1 MKVCTIIVI
10 IIIVVVVIIII
21 VVIVIVIVIIIVI
34 AIVIVQVLL
43 GVFSGGGYTLATA
56 PLAYEKASTSASTLS
71 RTSRMPAAMSEPS
84 KIQNSGATTRLTS
97 RSSTT
102 NTIVTRI
109 VNE

>member
-10 IIIVVVVIIII
+10 IIIIVVVVVII
-21 VVIVIVIVIIIVI
+21 VVIAIVIVIIIVI

-43 GVFSGGGYTLATA
+43 GVFSGGYTLVTA

>member
-1 MKVCTIIVI
+1 MKVCTIIAI
-10 IIIVVVVIIII
+10 IIIVVVVVIII

-43 GVFSGGGYTLATA
+43 GVFLGDIRLSPR

-84 KIQNSGATTRLTS
+84 KIHNSGATTRLTS

>member
-1 MKVCTIIVI
+1 MKVCTIIV

-21 VVIVIVIVIIIVI
+21 VVIVIVIIIVI

-43 GVFSGGGYTLATA
+43 GAFSWGDIRLPPR